1 MLYKMQM
8 ANKKKVVFKKTT
20 LSKRVLTNTS
30 ILLIRGQIFLEVI
43 IVLVMLVKGPF
54 LFGIHTEIYTDKVI

>member
-43 IVLVMLVKGPF
+43 IVLVKLQENGHSQLMHVNRN
-54 LFGIHTEIYTDKVI
+54 VN

>member
-1 MLYKMQM
+1 MQM

-43 IVLVMLVKGPF
+43 IVLVKLQENNIFSLPVSPD
-54 LFGIHTEIYTDKVI
+54 ICVYIYIYI